1 MADYTPTTD
10 EMADAYTRMRVR
22 EAKGETGGER
32 ILTAIDALSEFER
45 GLAKHDLQVLREAA
59 DALVEYGRETYWRDD
74 SPFHADG
81 RFWTG
86 HHADWLR
93 DRIERGVQ

>member
-22 EAKGETGGER
+22 EATGETPGER

-45 GLAKHDLQVLREAA
+45 GLAEHDRQVKAEALREALPLQA
-59 DALVEYGRETYWRDD
+59 VMYYPGSDYPVAAVPVATLLDLRG
-74 SPFHADG
+74 HA
-81 RFWTG
+81 
-86 HHADWLR
+86 
-93 DRIERGVQ
+93 ERGE